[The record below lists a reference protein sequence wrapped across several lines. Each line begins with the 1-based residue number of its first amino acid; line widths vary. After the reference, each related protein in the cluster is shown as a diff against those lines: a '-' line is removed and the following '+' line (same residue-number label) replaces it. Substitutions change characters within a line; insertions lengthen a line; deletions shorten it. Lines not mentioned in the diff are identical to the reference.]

1 MTYQSNI
8 WKLYIIKATRWFLLI
23 MPIIVPF
30 FKASGLSMKE
40 VMLLQS
46 IMAFFIVVTEI
57 PSGYL
62 GDLFGRKWSLV
73 AGMIF
78 GFLGMLNMGFVSS
91 FWGFAVTE
99 MLLGIGASF
108 VSGAD
113 SALLYDSLLA
123 ENKQDK
129 FIKYQ
134 GNLSSLG
141 SISEA
146 SAAIIGGL
154 MAAWWIRSPVFLH
167 SAILFL
173 GIFVAISLKEP
184 PRKKMKANETGQNF
198 KKVFQFLYEHAKLKW
213 WLLYTAIVGTG
224 TLTTAWI
231 IQPYLLELNIELKHF
246 GFLWTALNLIVA
258 LGAFLSNWIYKII
271 SIKILVIGVLIII
284 VVGLPLAGY
293 AMAFYGILFFMLI
306 NFVRGVKEPILQN
319 YINQYTD
326 SEMRATVLSIKS
338 FLIRGC
344 FALFGPMVGWLL
356 DFYSF
361 GWAMLLTG
369 VILSIAGIFTIVML
383 YKNKALIKAEN

>member
-23 MPIIVPF
+23 MPVIVPF
-30 FKASGLSMKE
+30 FKANGLTMQE

-73 AGMIF
+73 AGMTF

-113 SALLYDSLLA
+113 SALLYDSLLQ
-123 ENKQDK
+123 ENKEDK

-134 GNLSSLG
+134 GNMSSLG
-141 SISEA
+141 SVSEA

-154 MAAWWIRSPVFLH
+154 LAAWWIKSPVFLH
-167 SAILFL
+167 SAIMFA

-184 PRKKMKANETGQNF
+184 PRKKMKATETGQNF
-198 KKVFQFLYEHAKLKW
+198 KRVFQFLYQHSKLKW
-213 WLLYTAIVGTG
+213 WLFYTAIVGTG

-231 IQPYLLELNIELKHF
+231 IQPYLLELSIELKHF
-246 GFLWTALNLIVA
+246 GFLWTALNLVVA
-258 LGAFLSNWIYKII
+258 LGAYLSNWIYKNS
-271 SIKILVIGVLIII
+271 SIKILVISVLIII
-284 VVGLPLAGY
+284 VVGLPFAGY

-319 YINQYTD
+319 YINHYTG

-338 FLIRGC
+338 FLIRSC
-344 FALFGPMVGWLL
+344 FALFGPLVGWLL

-361 GWAMLLTG
+361 GLAMLVTG
-369 VILSIAGIFTIVML
+369 TILAIIGIFTIVML
-383 YKNKALIKAEN
+383 FNSQALTKVEN